1 MQKMAAEAPNAR
13 LEMFC
18 DGVFAIAITLL
29 VLEIKVPPLE
39 SVHSATD
46 LWRDIGLLW
55 PSFFA
60 LVLSFILIFISW
72 MGHHLLLK
80 ALDKTSNKF
89 QAANGIFLFTVI
101 IIPFPTAF
109 MAEYLNT
116 DFAQPAVVFYSL
128 ISLLHNLGWRLLIR
142 SCIKPV
148 SLAKTPAHAA
158 VIQGLL
164 KGNLFGTFTN
174 VSFTIIAWWF
184 PHIAITLSTLF
195 WSYWLYL
202 FLYKEKLEK

>member
-1 MQKMAAEAPNAR
+1 MPVEAPNAR

-29 VLEIKVPPLE
+29 VLEIKVPPLD
-39 SVHSATD
+39 SIHSASD
-46 LWRDIGLLW
+46 VWRDIGQLW

-60 LVLSFILIFISW
+60 LALSFILIFISW

-80 ALDKTSNKF
+80 ALDKTSDKF
-89 QAANGIFLFTVI
+89 QAVNGIFLFTVI

-116 DFAQPAVVFYSL
+116 EYAQPAVVFYCL

-142 SCIKPV
+142 TCIKPV
-148 SLAKTPAHAA
+148 SLAKTSAHAA
-158 VIQGLL
+158 TIQGLL

-174 VSFTIIAWWF
+174 ASFVIIAWWF
-184 PHIAITLSTLF
+184 PHLANAMSTIF

-202 FLYKEKLEK
+202 FLYKEKLGK